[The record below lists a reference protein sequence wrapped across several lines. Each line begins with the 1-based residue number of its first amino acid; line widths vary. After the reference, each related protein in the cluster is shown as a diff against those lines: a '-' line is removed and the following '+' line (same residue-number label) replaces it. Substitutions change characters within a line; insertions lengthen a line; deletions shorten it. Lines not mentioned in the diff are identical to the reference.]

1 MDSAQKEAMRAARLA
16 RLGGSPPASVSAAA
30 SQPMEVEVPPV
41 MPPVVSA
48 GDLITTSQGLTILKG
63 ILYEGGGASL
73 EDMER
78 WYG

>member
-1 MDSAQKEAMRAARLA
+1 MDSAQKELCVLRGL
-16 RLGGSPPASVSAAA
+16 LGWGQPSASVSAAA

-63 ILYEGGGASL
+63 ILYEEEGPH
-73 EDMER
+73 
-78 WYG
+78 